1 MHRDVTLWADENLC
15 CIYVLIIRCL
25 NFFHNVYNLHRRAL
39 GQTNRMC
46 AYLHKG
52 VKFFYLHTSLSWLSK
67 SLLLLLLLC
76 CCCCCCCCCKYI
88 NFYTDCDDL
97 DDPSYGNVTVNGT
110 IALIQCNPGYQLVG
124 ESNVTCLATGNWSS
138 SNYSCVS
145 VGKLALFNKCIPN

>member
-1 MHRDVTLWADENLC
+1 MVVEVFVG
-15 CIYVLIIRCL
+15 IY
-25 NFFHNVYNLHRRAL
+25 F
-39 GQTNRMC
+39 TM
-46 AYLHKG
+46 
-52 VKFFYLHTSLSWLSK
+52 
-67 SLLLLLLLC
+67 LLLLLLC
-76 CCCCCCCCCKYI
+76 CCCCCRCCCCKYI

-110 IALIQCNPGYQLVG
+110 IGLIQCNPGYQLVG